1 MTISAVAKTATVSV
15 TPALLRVERMAQPA
29 IAALSAVAASAR
41 VACALSLVFRRMLFP
56 ASQVTWRLAAALEA
70 PAAVSENLLVEA
82 TAPAGA
88 LVFPVQPPA
97 TVRQD
102 SSASRLGGPGACV
115 MLLLTCALRADSQG
129 SVLTRTAT
137 FGEGPTVWA
146 LG

>member
-1 MTISAVAKTATVSV
+1 MGAAVVGGALVSLGIGEAAADPGGCKRNGKSCKNDDSAVAKTATVSV

-102 SSASRLGGPGACV
+102 SSAR
-115 MLLLTCALRADSQG
+115 
-129 SVLTRTAT
+129 
-137 FGEGPTVWA
+137 
-146 LG
+146 